1 MMVRAMVA
9 SEKSGSEPETR
20 NKRKSGSDPMVREVV
35 AHSVSQPG
43 WVAEGWGGGSGGEP
57 EQLDGSAEAPA
68 HFEDL
73 PGNQFP
79 GRQDLEQSF
88 RRPALGELFERGE
101 PDLDALPDRQALRQ
115 VGNDHLGPEIGRD
128 VAELLVVGKKHQR
141 FRGKALAQDIVAD
154 AALSERND
162 MLDLLSGVAEP
173 AIESEREVL
182 VEQEPHAALTAGG

>member
-35 AHSVSQPG
+35 AHGVSLPE

-73 PGNQFP
+73 PGDQFP

-88 RRPALGELFERGE
+88 RR
-101 PDLDALPDRQALRQ
+101 QALRQ
-115 VGNDHLGPEIGRD
+115 VGNDNLGPEIGRD
-128 VAELLVVGKKHQR
+128 VAELLVVRKKHQR